1 MSLDDVV
8 LEARG
13 LTRRFTGVLALSGVD
28 FRLRAA
34 EVHGLMGQNGAGK
47 STLIK
52 ILTGVY
58 PPDAGELR
66 LNGEVIRPA
75 SPAAAQR
82 LGISTVYQEVNLC
95 PNLSVAE
102 NIFAGRYPRK
112 GAAGAWRIDWKR
124 MAAQSRALLA
134 RLNLEIDVTRLLSS
148 YPVAVQQM
156 VAIARAL
163 SVQAKVLILDEPTSS
178 LDEQEVERLFAV
190 LRQLRG
196 EGMAILFVTHF
207 LEQMYAISDR
217 ITVLRNGERVN
228 ECLAA
233 DLPPAALITAMVGR
247 ELSAAEGRN
256 DSSAAQTGA
265 AVLEA
270 QGVGQRGQL
279 NPVDV
284 TNEHGARLLHA
295 FIWPG
300 RVERAQR
307 LKAAISILR
316 REPPTLVRGD
326 YVELLPAVLAE
337 RDEEALTIVFQI
349 ASTGYIGRERRAELR
364 ALLERAGAE
373 GPLGWVSTRAV
384 EELEEDRTDSY
395 ELEVGLWP
403 GGKRRLLLRCDFHG
417 NWIRWRS

>member
-1 MSLDDVV
+1 MPLRLFGGVHYLELAGIEPYALSGEWSDFRSA
-8 LEARG
+8 LEARQEFLARFVREQGVQTNEVQRCFALLPAFLTLAKEHGAERLDFVELGPSAG
-13 LTRRFTGVLALSGVD
+13 LNLLWDRYAYAYRAGRWGLSELLLQGVEYVPVPHEVLA
-28 FRLRAA
+28 RRP
-34 EVHGLMGQNGAGK
+34 EVRRR
-47 STLIK
+47 
-52 ILTGVY
+52 V
-58 PPDAGELR
+58 
-66 LNGEVIRPA
+66 
-75 SPAAAQR
+75 
-82 LGISTVYQEVNLC
+82 GI
-95 PNLSVAE
+95 
-102 NIFAGRYPRK
+102 
-112 GAAGAWRIDWKR
+112 D
-124 MAAQSRALLA
+124 
-134 RLNLEIDVTRLLSS
+134 
-148 YPVAVQQM
+148 
-156 VAIARAL
+156 
-163 SVQAKVLILDEPTSS
+163 
-178 LDEQEVERLFAV
+178 
-190 LRQLRG
+190 
-196 EGMAILFVTHF
+196 
-207 LEQMYAISDR
+207 
-217 ITVLRNGERVN
+217 
-228 ECLAA
+228 
-233 DLPPAALITAMVGR
+233 
-247 ELSAAEGRN
+247 
-256 DSSAAQTGA
+256 
-265 AVLEA
+265 
-270 QGVGQRGQL
+270 L

-403 GGKRRLLLRCDFHG
+403 GGKRRLLMRCDFHG